1 MAKSCENSL
10 PLKIYTC
17 LYCLF
22 S

>member
-17 LYCLF
+17 LYC
-22 S
+22 